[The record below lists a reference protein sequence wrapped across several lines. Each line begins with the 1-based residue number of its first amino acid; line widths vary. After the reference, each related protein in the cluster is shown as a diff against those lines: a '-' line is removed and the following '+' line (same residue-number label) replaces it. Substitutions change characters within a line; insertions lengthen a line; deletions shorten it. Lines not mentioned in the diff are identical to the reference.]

1 MKQEYKMAF
10 SEVDEIIKMMPD
22 ELVRKIPK
30 GFKELVAEEKD
41 ESYIPNIHEPL
52 EKNKLKNE
60 TIIILG
66 LIYRDFLCPKE
77 ERIILQ
83 KKDAEELQRVQNELN
98 KELRE
103 KYSMDNLF
111 NKNVTENVKE
121 EDTNNTNEVAMVEFK
136 EEKWYR
142 KIYNIIKGIFGK
154 KNKVTRKEINNYIYY
169 KKNNNDLIWWVRNQ
183 GQKGELLFSF
193 DKKKIFNAW
202 IDYPY
207 NLTKEQKE
215 IFDRENPYWRDFF
228 MNRIQ

>member
-66 LIYRDFLCPKE
+66 LIYRDFLCQKE
-77 ERIILQ
+77 ERIVLQ

-98 KELRE
+98 KELKE

-121 EDTNNTNEVAMVEFK
+121 EDTNNTNEVAIVEFK
-136 EEKWYR
+136 EEKWYQKVFVFFR
-142 KIYNIIKGIFGK
+142 NIFK
-154 KNKVTRKEINNYIYY
+154 K
-169 KKNNNDLIWWVRNQ
+169 
-183 GQKGELLFSF
+183 
-193 DKKKIFNAW
+193 
-202 IDYPY
+202 
-207 NLTKEQKE
+207 
-215 IFDRENPYWRDFF
+215 
-228 MNRIQ
+228 

>member
-1 MKQEYKMAF
+1 MKQEYKIAF

-30 GFKELVAEEKD
+30 GFKELVAGEKD

-52 EKNKLKNE
+52 EKTKLKNE

-77 ERIILQ
+77 ERIFLQ

-98 KELRE
+98 KELKE

-121 EDTNNTNEVAMVEFK
+121 EDTDNTNEVAMVEFK
-136 EEKWYR
+136 EEKWY
-142 KIYNIIKGIFGK
+142 
-154 KNKVTRKEINNYIYY
+154 NKVLEFFRRFSRKGDN
-169 KKNNNDLIWWVRNQ
+169 K
-183 GQKGELLFSF
+183 
-193 DKKKIFNAW
+193 
-202 IDYPY
+202 
-207 NLTKEQKE
+207 
-215 IFDRENPYWRDFF
+215 
-228 MNRIQ
+228 

>member
-1 MKQEYKMAF
+1 MAF
-10 SEVDEIIKMMPD
+10 SEVEEIIKMMPD

-77 ERIILQ
+77 ERIVLQ

-98 KELRE
+98 KELKE

-121 EDTNNTNEVAMVEFK
+121 EDTNNTNEVAIVEFK
-136 EEKWYR
+136 EEKWYQKVFAFFR
-142 KIYNIIKGIFGK
+142 NIFK
-154 KNKVTRKEINNYIYY
+154 K
-169 KKNNNDLIWWVRNQ
+169 
-183 GQKGELLFSF
+183 
-193 DKKKIFNAW
+193 
-202 IDYPY
+202 
-207 NLTKEQKE
+207 
-215 IFDRENPYWRDFF
+215 
-228 MNRIQ
+228 

>member
-77 ERIILQ
+77 ERIVLQ

-98 KELRE
+98 KELKE

-136 EEKWYR
+136 EEKWYQKVFAFFR
-142 KIYNIIKGIFGK
+142 NIFK
-154 KNKVTRKEINNYIYY
+154 K
-169 KKNNNDLIWWVRNQ
+169 
-183 GQKGELLFSF
+183 
-193 DKKKIFNAW
+193 
-202 IDYPY
+202 
-207 NLTKEQKE
+207 
-215 IFDRENPYWRDFF
+215 
-228 MNRIQ
+228 

>member
-1 MKQEYKMAF
+1 MKQEYKIAF

-30 GFKELVAEEKD
+30 GFKELIAEEKD

-83 KKDAEELQRVQNELN
+83 KKDAEELQRVQNELD
-98 KELRE
+98 KELKE

-111 NKNVTENVKE
+111 NKSVSETVKAVDNV
-121 EDTNNTNEVAMVEFK
+121 DNTNGVAMVEFK
-136 EEKWYR
+136 EEKWYH
-142 KIYNIIKGIFGK
+142 KIFELIKNIF
-154 KNKVTRKEINNYIYY
+154 
-169 KKNNNDLIWWVRNQ
+169 
-183 GQKGELLFSF
+183 
-193 DKKKIFNAW
+193 KKK
-202 IDYPY
+202 
-207 NLTKEQKE
+207 
-215 IFDRENPYWRDFF
+215 
-228 MNRIQ
+228 

>member
-52 EKNKLKNE
+52 EKYKLKNE

-77 ERIILQ
+77 ERIVLQ

-98 KELRE
+98 KELKE

-111 NKNVTENVKE
+111 NKSVTENVKE
-121 EDTNNTNEVAMVEFK
+121 EDTNNTNEVAIVEFK
-136 EEKWYR
+136 EEKWYQKVFAFFR
-142 KIYNIIKGIFGK
+142 NIFK
-154 KNKVTRKEINNYIYY
+154 K
-169 KKNNNDLIWWVRNQ
+169 
-183 GQKGELLFSF
+183 
-193 DKKKIFNAW
+193 
-202 IDYPY
+202 
-207 NLTKEQKE
+207 
-215 IFDRENPYWRDFF
+215 
-228 MNRIQ
+228 